1 MALRAIL
8 ITRKLIPASIVS
20 GGFLDL
26 SNFDGGWPFMGV
38 DYANEG
44 SEVDPPTLSYINI
57 VNETVSGNGG
67 GLGTQIGVLLPLSAE
82 GEEVTVSS
90 SFIQYRHPRWS
101 RI

>member
-8 ITRKLIPASIVS
+8 ITRKLIPASIVT

-26 SNFDGGWPFMGV
+26 TSFNGGWPFMGV

-44 SEVDPPTLSYINI
+44 SESDPPTLSYIN
-57 VNETVSGNGG
+57 VVDETISGNGG

-82 GEEVTVSS
+82 GEEVQNANL
-90 SFIQYRHPRWS
+90 FIQYHHPRWS
-101 RI
+101 RL